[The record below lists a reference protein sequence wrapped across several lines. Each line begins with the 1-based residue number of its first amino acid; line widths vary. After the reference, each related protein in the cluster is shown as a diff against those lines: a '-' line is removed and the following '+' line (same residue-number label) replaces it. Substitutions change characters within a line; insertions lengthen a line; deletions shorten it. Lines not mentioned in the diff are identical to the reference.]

1 MKCSFCSILY
11 SFCGFSLL
19 GHDNVKGLQLIICL
33 SIGIE
38 VILVIAAFLVITVAN
53 RRFYTRHIRENA
65 HHVGSVITE
74 HTIAND
80 MYKPPESSTRY
91 CGESKPTD
99 SGAC

>member
-19 GHDNVKGLQLIICL
+19 VHDNVKGLQLIICL
-33 SIGIE
+33 SVGIG

-53 RRFYTRHIRENA
+53 RRFYTKHIRENA

-80 MYKPPESSTRY
+80 MYKPPESSTCY